1 MQELLFSEWRGRFQ
15 GPSQQLWYLSDGG
28 HFDVSGLYE
37 LVRRGVEFII
47 ATDAAQDSV
56 YNFEAVADLGRIIRQ
71 DFGAEIEWV
80 NPVDVDRTQVPRQV
94 SEWIQWENLG
104 TLESIRRKGEHHAAL
119 ARITYGIDRKPSW
132 LLLLKASLTG
142 DESRDI
148 LEYADENPAFP
159 QDATSDQVFNDPQW
173 ESYRGIGRHIVQKLI
188 TDAPSQTSH
197 S

>member
-47 ATDAAQDSV
+47 ATDAAQDSD
-56 YNFEAVADLGRIIRQ
+56 YHFEAVADLGRIIRQ
-71 DFGAEIEWV
+71 DFGAEIEWL
-80 NPVDVDRTQVPRQV
+80 NPASVDRTEIPRQV

-104 TLESIRRKGEHHAAL
+104 TLESIRRKGDHHAAL
-119 ARITYGIDRKPSW
+119 GRISYGLDRKPGW

-148 LEYADENPAFP
+148 LEYADENSLFP
-159 QDATSDQVFNDPQW
+159 QDPTSDQVFNDPQW
-173 ESYRGIGRHIVQKLI
+173 ESYRGLGRHIVHKLI
-188 TDAPSQTSH
+188 TDAPGKPSH